1 MVIGVTNARVTEPV
15 FSPDLEVLVDSNE
28 KPSEYYYLNGHTSVL
43 YQACVNFKNTEYNK
57 KKTLLGSKPEDC
69 NGRRGEGRE

>member
-1 MVIGVTNARVTEPV
+1 MIGDTNAHVIEPA
-15 FSPDLEVLVDSNE
+15 FSRDPEVLVDSDE
-28 KPSEYYYLNGHTSVL
+28 TPSEYCYLNGHVSVL

>member
-1 MVIGVTNARVTEPV
+1 MIGATNAHVIEPV
-15 FSPDLEVLVDSNE
+15 FSPGAEVLVDSYVQ
-28 KPSEYYYLNGHTSVL
+28 PSVYCYLNGHEFVL
-43 YQACVNFKNTEYNK
+43 YHAYINFKNTEYNK